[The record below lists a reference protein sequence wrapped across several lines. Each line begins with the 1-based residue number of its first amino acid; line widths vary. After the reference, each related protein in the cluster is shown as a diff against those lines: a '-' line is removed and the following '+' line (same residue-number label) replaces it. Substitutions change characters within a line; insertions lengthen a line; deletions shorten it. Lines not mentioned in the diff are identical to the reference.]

1 MRPYRETQ
9 VWIGPAARIED
20 ATFVPAPPS
29 RLQGCMDEMAASIL
43 NYAPREDEQTVLTI
57 PAQLAIAHAQFET
70 IHPAPEGQDP
80 LR

>member
-29 RLQGCMDEMAASIL
+29 RLQGSMDEMAASIL
-43 NYAPREDEQTVLTI
+43 NYAPREDEQTVQTVLTI

-70 IHPAPEGQDP
+70 IHPAPEG
-80 LR
+80 